1 MASIVTITSATPS
14 VELVGG
20 AGQQVFTVTNISG
33 RPLKVGL
40 RVLCDDPGKETW
52 FTLQG
57 TQERDLGANATD
69 QITIRCQAPENAPA
83 AEIKAHLLVYS
94 LDEPGENFTEGPRVA
109 FKHQPADHGGVHPWL
124 IAILVALVIMLVGG
138 GLTWWLLNR
147 GQGVEVPNLIG
158 MDHQGAINTLRKMNL
173 PYEEVYQQVEE
184 GESNLVID
192 QEPPP
197 NGQLDPDSE
206 KVTLYISKASKPPE
220 PKPLPEFMPKL
231 TGQPVGKARLTL
243 KKLGLQFS
251 ERRVLVEGRR
261 TDYVT
266 RQMPAP
272 GETISRQTRVTL
284 FVAQEGVKV
293 PDLHKRKLSQALSLL
308 QSKGLAPGKISY
320 QVTKDQPAETIYKTV
335 PPANR
340 LVPKGQ
346 AVNLVVA
353 APLPTFRL
361 PTKVMKEIESM
372 QKTRPVIRP
381 FEHHMVPL
389 QPIQPGK

>member
-158 MDHQGAINTLRKMNL
+158 MDHQGAVNTLRKMNL

-293 PDLHKRKLSQALSLL
+293 PDLHKRKLSRPSVCFNPKVWHPARSATR
-308 QSKGLAPGKISY
+308 SPKINLRKPS
-320 QVTKDQPAETIYKTV
+320 TKRFPRQTGSS
-335 PPANR
+335 
-340 LVPKGQ
+340 PKGRQ
-346 AVNLVVA
+346 
-353 APLPTFRL
+353 
-361 PTKVMKEIESM
+361 
-372 QKTRPVIRP
+372 
-381 FEHHMVPL
+381 
-389 QPIQPGK
+389 